1 MVYRVI
7 LFFICIG
14 VVSSCSQPLVIQ
26 PMLEKSWSGIQVAVI
41 PHHMLTRNKVNEFY
55 ALLAQQFP
63 HPDRIV
69 IISPNHFNIGSGS
82 IESIAQPWDMC
93 FRWAC
98 VPGVPYPEYR
108 FSPPPFLLFHWTE
121 TEEHGI
127 GEHFYFIHT
136 YFSGTSVMPIV
147 LRRTLVPGELETH
160 ISQVISWFSGTT
172 LVLASVDFSHHVDE
186 EFARFHDV
194 LAVDV
199 LSNGELSDFSKLEVD
214 CRNCLAVAQLVAHN
228 TGNDFFS
235 FWARTSVDT
244 ILYTRSDIDNTSH
257 IFGQFSNSGSHTM
270 TGVFAFVW
278 DTQIARGIEEFDI
291 KKSWFLSNIFRDF
304 YEKKDIKKLL
314 SLKYNRIWVGFD
326 FFVANLEATFDTDT
340 CDNKWQG
347 IILRMKRES
356 IDKIRSIGI
365 NMFNLANN
373 HSDDCGGQNFS
384 EMHTWMKNQWIPA
397 FGDAKNGDEYL
408 WTGMIRGEKFAF
420 VWVNSIETSVDWPQK
435 IEKIRTLT
443 NSWFLVIANF
453 HWWKEF
459 SPNITDNQRKIAHDA
474 IDAGA
479 RLIIWHHPHVV
490 QPKELY
496 KNIPIYYSLGNFLFD
511 QDFPETLPGIMA
523 LCEVSRL
530 ATHCEDTPFDRTKNT
545 FAIRFR

>member
-1 MVYRVI
+1 
-7 LFFICIG
+7 
-14 VVSSCSQPLVIQ
+14 
-26 PMLEKSWSGIQVAVI
+26 
-41 PHHMLTRNKVNEFY
+41 
-55 ALLAQQFP
+55 
-63 HPDRIV
+63 
-69 IISPNHFNIGSGS
+69 
-82 IESIAQPWDMC
+82 
-93 FRWAC
+93 
-98 VPGVPYPEYR
+98 
-108 FSPPPFLLFHWTE
+108 
-121 TEEHGI
+121 
-127 GEHFYFIHT
+127 
-136 YFSGTSVMPIV
+136 
-147 LRRTLVPGELETH
+147 
-160 ISQVISWFSGTT
+160 
-172 LVLASVDFSHHVDE
+172 
-186 EFARFHDV
+186 
-194 LAVDV
+194 
-199 LSNGELSDFSKLEVD
+199 
-214 CRNCLAVAQLVAHN
+214 
-228 TGNDFFS
+228 
-235 FWARTSVDT
+235 
-244 ILYTRSDIDNTSH
+244 
-257 IFGQFSNSGSHTM
+257 
-270 TGVFAFVW
+270 
-278 DTQIARGIEEFDI
+278 
-291 KKSWFLSNIFRDF
+291 
-304 YEKKDIKKLL
+304 
-314 SLKYNRIWVGFD
+314 
-326 FFVANLEATFDTDT
+326 
-340 CDNKWQG
+340 
-347 IILRMKRES
+347 
-356 IDKIRSIGI
+356 
-365 NMFNLANN
+365 MFNLANN